1 MTALLKFKQSIAKQ
15 LSKQTTCSS
24 QELLTFMRP
33 TKFRKDG
40 HISISLPKLNTSLAT
55 PIANQQ
61 LNDWSKAIADKVIEC
76 MLYYNILR
84 LTEYFKFV
92 PDEYI
97 QQASHKGSNLYFEFD
112 ETNFVKHVL
121 QQVYHE
127 RNSYGWSHIPKS
139 TNNTVLIDYSSP
151 NIAKPFHAGHLRSTI
166 IGNFIKQIHEALG
179 YRVIGINY
187 LGDWGKQYGK
197 RLNLR
202 SLCVLFINMHKFIK
216 IGLLAVGFE
225 KYGDEAKLI
234 SDPIHHLYQVYV
246 KINAEAKLDK
256 DIDRKANEY
265 FKKME
270 EGDTEA
276 LKRWK
281 QFRDLSIR
289 SYASIYERLNVKFDV
304 YSGESQVNSYTSK
317 AHDQLR
323 NSRLLKRTEDG
334 ALAVDLEE
342 YNLGTVVVQRADGTS
357 LYITRDLASV
367 LMRRE
372 KYPFQKAIY
381 VVGSEQAG
389 YFKQLFQISNLMTNS
404 DQNLQHVGF
413 GRIKGMSTRKGTVV
427 FLQDILDTAKERIIN
442 YMNQS
447 EKKSQLKNLHTVA
460 DQLAMSAI
468 LIQDMKSKRNKDY
481 EFSWDRMTDARGD
494 TGVFLQYAHARA
506 CGIEQ
511 KSGIEIDP
519 DCDFSILKE
528 KEAINLVQSIAQF
541 PEIVESAFAT
551 LEPCTIVNYLF
562 KLSHATS
569 AASTCLRVKDM
580 DPDVSKARM
589 LLFWSARATLRNG
602 LHLLGIKPI
611 EQM

>member
-1 MTALLKFKQSIAKQ
+1 
-15 LSKQTTCSS
+15 
-24 QELLTFMRP
+24 
-33 TKFRKDG
+33 
-40 HISISLPKLNTSLAT
+40 
-55 PIANQQ
+55 
-61 LNDWSKAIADKVIEC
+61 
-76 MLYYNILR
+76 
-84 LTEYFKFV
+84 
-92 PDEYI
+92 
-97 QQASHKGSNLYFEFD
+97 
-112 ETNFVKHVL
+112 
-121 QQVYHE
+121 
-127 RNSYGWSHIPKS
+127 
-139 TNNTVLIDYSSP
+139 
-151 NIAKPFHAGHLRSTI
+151 
-166 IGNFIKQIHEALG
+166 
-179 YRVIGINY
+179 
-187 LGDWGKQYGK
+187 
-197 RLNLR
+197 
-202 SLCVLFINMHKFIK
+202 MHKLIK

-225 KYGDEAKLI
+225 KYGDEAKLM

-246 KINAEAKLDK
+246 KINAEAKVDK
-256 DIDRKANEY
+256 DIDIKANEY

-276 LKRWK
+276 LKQWK
-281 QFRDLSIR
+281 QFRDLSIK

-304 YSGESQVNSYTSK
+304 YSGESQVNSYISK

-323 NSRLLKRTEDG
+323 NSHLLKRTEDG

-342 YNLGTVVVQRADGTS
+342 YNLGTAVVQRADGTS

-372 KYPFQKAIY
+372 KYLFQKAIY

-389 YFKQLFQISNLMTNS
+389 YFKQLFQISNLMTHS

-413 GRIKGMSTRKGTVV
+413 GRIKGMSTRKGTAV
-427 FLQDILDTAKERIIN
+427 FLQDILDTAKERIID
-442 YMNQS
+442 YMKQS
-447 EKKSQLKNLHTVA
+447 EEKSQLKDLDTVA

-506 CGIEQ
+506 CGIER
-511 KSGIEIDP
+511 KSGIAIDP

-528 KEAINLVQSIAQF
+528 KEAFNLVQSIAQF
-541 PEIVESAFAT
+541 PETVESAFAT

>member
-61 LNDWSKAIADKVIEC
+61 LNDWSKAIAD
-76 MLYYNILR
+76 
-84 LTEYFKFV
+84 KFV

-187 LGDWGKQYGK
+187 LGDWGKQY
-197 RLNLR
+197 
-202 SLCVLFINMHKFIK
+202 
-216 IGLLAVGFE
+216 GLLAVGFE